1 MLIHHPLFHRRQS
14 WEHIRRSR
22 APLKWRNIETP
33 ASTAAL
39 EFNFK
44 KLIWGHIHYGQKERR
59 ESNISRARWVKK
71 SMKIYLGKQC
81 YLLFLPATLWS
92 WSRNL
97 EGLFELTQR
106 PSRALGLSTC
116 NCFITSET
124 QLQGHVRC
132 GAVAAEFTGHC
143 QNQLTQTLI
152 VHLLK
157 THLFLLLLK
166 LRGTLPV
173 RPPPRLWHA

>member
-1 MLIHHPLFHRRQS
+1 M
-14 WEHIRRSR
+14 
-22 APLKWRNIETP
+22 
-33 ASTAAL
+33 
-39 EFNFK
+39 
-44 KLIWGHIHYGQKERR
+44 G
-59 ESNISRARWVKK
+59 KK

-97 EGLFELTQR
+97 EGLFELTQRR

-157 THLFLLLLK
+157 THLFLLFRILE
-166 LRGTLPV
+166 GAG
-173 RPPPRLWHA
+173 PPRPSLCHPPDYLDKPNNIESTFTHRL